1 MVDVA
6 QVRNWLAIENPS
18 SGLVV
23 AVSSSGGQ
31 LQLEVGGGD
40 HDNEGQDASA
50 TDAVGG
56 GDSGKT
62 SKLNIVLT
70 ELQKA

>member
-31 LQLEVGGGD
+31 LQLEVGGGPE
-40 HDNEGQDASA
+40 NQFFRVFFWIFLL
-50 TDAVGG
+50 T
-56 GDSGKT
+56 GK
-62 SKLNIVLT
+62 SD
-70 ELQKA
+70 